1 MKSALALLLFILSS
15 WIAVSPARAF
25 DPRITDILLLRLGM
39 TEAQALD
46 RLRAQGWSGP
56 LVKRDTRPCPTD
68 RSRQCVTAIHS
79 RSRDGLVD
87 VTFATGRDGD
97 PVAVR
102 IDYTIDGKS
111 PAEAFAIEQGALT
124 RYGPPIL
131 AKPMTWCDR
140 AHGSPTCPPDGARLM
155 LRAGDGVQVLTL
167 QEGAG

>member
-1 MKSALALLLFILSS
+1 MKSAVGLMLFILSL
-15 WIAVSPARAF
+15 WIVAYPAGAF

-39 TEAQALD
+39 TEAQALE

-56 LVKRDTRPCPTD
+56 LVKRDMRPCAGG
-68 RSRQCVTAIHS
+68 QCLAALHART
-79 RSRDGLVD
+79 RDGLVD
-87 VTFATGRDGD
+87 VTFATGRDGV

-111 PAEAFAIEQGALT
+111 PAEAFAIEQGAVT

-131 AKPMTWCDR
+131 ANPMTWCDR
-140 AHGSPTCPPDGARLM
+140 AHGSPACPRDGARLM

-167 QEGAG
+167 LEGAG